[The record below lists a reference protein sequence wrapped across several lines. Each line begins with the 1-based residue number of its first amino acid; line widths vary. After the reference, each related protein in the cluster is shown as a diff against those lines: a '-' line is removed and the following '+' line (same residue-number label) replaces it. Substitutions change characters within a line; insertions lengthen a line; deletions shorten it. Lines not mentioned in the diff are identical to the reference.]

1 MVESD
6 VLNAKKL
13 KNMGSTKK
21 KKIMSSNSWTLTGV
35 ISLEHQQA
43 RLKVLKIEF

>member
-6 VLNAKKL
+6 VLNVKKL

-21 KKIMSSNSWTLTGV
+21 KNNVFKFMDSNWGHCT
-35 ISLEHQQA
+35 
-43 RLKVLKIEF
+43 

>member
-6 VLNAKKL
+6 VLNVKKL
-13 KNMGSTKK
+13 KNMGSTK

-35 ISLEHQQA
+35 TALEHQQA